1 MTASS
6 GPPHAHRSGARSRLY
21 GASAAGLAVVV
32 GAAALTGSAATG
44 QERGSD
50 IRAEEASISWRP
62 CGQGVECARVRVP
75 LDWDRPDGRTIRLR
89 VARHRA
95 SDPDARIGS
104 LFIGPGGPGESG
116 VNLIK
121 GGGADLDA
129 WGDGRFDVISWDYRG
144 TNASVPVR
152 CFRTPRAQARF
163 WRGETI
169 PLTRRASIRFR
180 HTTAALA
187 RRCGNVSGWLLPHI
201 STADNARDL
210 DHLRGLVGDPRL
222 TFVGLSY
229 GTYLGQTYANM
240 FPRKVRA
247 MTLDGVVDPVAYSK
261 NAEARIARGVAPS
274 DEVFD
279 QFLARCRKAGPARCA
294 LAGHRRTPEAL
305 MNRLLRRTRHTPV
318 PAPQSDPP
326 GRMSYIDLLLSQ
338 FEPMRSRRHGRA
350 MPNPSKPP
358 EPVTP
363 RRWRTQ
369 HDRS

>member
-1 MTASS
+1 
-6 GPPHAHRSGARSRLY
+6 
-21 GASAAGLAVVV
+21 
-32 GAAALTGSAATG
+32 
-44 QERGSD
+44 
-50 IRAEEASISWRP
+50 
-62 CGQGVECARVRVP
+62 
-75 LDWDRPDGRTIRLR
+75 
-89 VARHRA
+89 
-95 SDPDARIGS
+95 
-104 LFIGPGGPGESG
+104 
-116 VNLIK
+116 
-121 GGGADLDA
+121 
-129 WGDGRFDVISWDYRG
+129 
-144 TNASVPVR
+144 
-152 CFRTPRAQARF
+152 
-163 WRGETI
+163 
-169 PLTRRASIRFR
+169 
-180 HTTAALA
+180 
-187 RRCGNVSGWLLPHI
+187 
-201 STADNARDL
+201 
-210 DHLRGLVGDPRL
+210 
-222 TFVGLSY
+222 
-229 GTYLGQTYANM
+229 M

-247 MTLDGVVDPVAYSK
+247 MALDGVVDPVAYSK